1 VNKDGDYL
9 KPLDRFLG
17 SFYAEQQR
25 YASAGYLRQFK
36 PKGLKLFHLIVLAHV
51 VSMEGPKYMRLKK
64 NCYWYVGTIYD
75 AIMAYFGEDHSRTP
89 EDEKRRER
97 YPPAFHKLGYW
108 RSMKIT
114 ATDPKE
120 VSVVISKFKDEY
132 QKKHAQVMICFF

>member
-108 RSMKIT
+108 GSMKIT

-120 VSVVISKFKDEY
+120 VSVVISNKGV
-132 QKKHAQVMICFF
+132 QKTEKSTRGRIYF